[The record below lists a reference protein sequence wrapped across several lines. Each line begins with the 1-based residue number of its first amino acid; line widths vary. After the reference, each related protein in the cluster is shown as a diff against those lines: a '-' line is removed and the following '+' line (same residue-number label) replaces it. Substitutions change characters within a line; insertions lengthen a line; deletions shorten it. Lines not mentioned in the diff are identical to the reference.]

1 MSEFMSPAF
10 VIAIA
15 VVLGV
20 LPTLTVVTTSFL
32 KIAIVLNI
40 LRNAFG
46 TQQVPPT
53 FAING
58 IAFVL
63 TLFIMAPTLLE
74 AFTIAEQ
81 TEVDLAQLDS
91 LLFGAEQVSAPLI
104 EFMVKNARPQEFN
117 LFSDLREDLWPQNVK
132 ERFDQNGFFIV
143 APAFILS
150 EVRAAFEIGFLI
162 YIPFIIIDMVG
173 SSILISLGMQTVNPN
188 VVTIPIK
195 LLLFVF
201 IDGWTNLTDSL
212 IKGYY

>member
-1 MSEFMSPAF
+1 MSEFLSPAF
-10 VIAIA
+10 VIAVA

-32 KIAIVLNI
+32 KIAIILNI

-81 TEVDLAQLDS
+81 TEVDLARLDS
-91 LLFGAEQVSAPLI
+91 LLVGAKLVSAPLI
-104 EFMVKNARPQEFN
+104 EFMMNNARPQEFN
-117 LFSDLREDLWPQNVK
+117 LFSDLRQDLWSPRVQ
-132 ERFDQNGFFIV
+132 ERFDENGFFIV